1 MRKVFIRGIREVRNG
16 RRIREERISTNG
28 IGTIAAVNAAIR
40 WISSTRKR
48 SKADDPG
55 YSGAAYANTDVGN
68 ADDTGCHKRERRR
81 GKRLG
86 SQGQSGAAD

>member
-40 WISSTRKR
+40 RIGSTRKR
-48 SKADDPG
+48 SKADDPEH
-55 YSGAAYANTDVGN
+55 SGAAYANTDVGD
-68 ADDTGCHKRERRR
+68 ADDGC
-81 GKRLG
+81 GLC
-86 SQGQSGAAD
+86 SG